1 MKKTT
6 ALVFTQIILA
16 LNFIILGFMLSDE
29 SEYKNIIITVSVI
42 GALASAITAARV
54 YRNNRKS

>member
-16 LNFIILGFMLSDE
+16 LNFIILGFMLSYE

-42 GALASAITAARV
+42 GALASAITAVRV

>member
-42 GALASAITAARV
+42 GALASVITAVRV